1 MVTRAAR
8 STTAGSRTCTL
19 VVLNESCT
27 GWPHAASS
35 PPCSLACDACVAPE
49 ASPRAR
55 CQCSPWTT
63 TYLHETPTPEALEPN
78 PVAPVS
84 SPRKTTSAVSP
95 TAVSAPR
102 EGAPRKDV
110 PRTIARESAD
120 ARAPNVSGAR
130 RAGSDADADAG
141 ADSSGAESED
151 EYPDRPREL
160 RGREL
165 MTCACCRWRG
175 KPRYGS
181 SANGFRDGWCQPV
194 DNFSRAVRRGDYGK
208 YMTEP
213 FCLEEHASQQ
223 TRNPR
228 WPQTACG
235 NGARTKDW

>member
-1 MVTRAAR
+1 MRGFGATRGSGRVSRRRVRNREEEKPLVTRAAR

-130 RAGSDADADAG
+130 R
-141 ADSSGAESED
+141 E
-151 EYPDRPREL
+151 PRTTAA
-160 RGREL
+160 RGR
-165 MTCACCRWRG
+165 RG
-175 KPRYGS
+175 RRARDQRAAQRLDLLKTLHSFSDRRFSVRSRNRNAPR
-181 SANGFRDGWCQPV
+181 AN
-194 DNFSRAVRRGDYGK
+194 ARRPTAPSPSGK
-208 YMTEP
+208 IAI
-213 FCLEEHASQQ
+213 LL
-223 TRNPR
+223 
-228 WPQTACG
+228 
-235 NGARTKDW
+235 